1 MTRKRQIHDL
11 GTFHKEA
18 AGRGLTYAQAQIEET
33 CDRIGPVRAP
43 SDRMKESS
51 STKYLHGTCCTNL
64 QNKKWRKTNGN
75 GERVGGV
82 AKGNM

>member
-1 MTRKRQIHDL
+1 MARKRQIHDL

-43 SDRMKESS
+43 SDSDEGVVFNKV
-51 STKYLHGTCCTNL
+51 STWNML
-64 QNKKWRKTNGN
+64 QKLA
-75 GERVGGV
+75 E
-82 AKGNM
+82 